1 MWKSVI
7 ELVRRLFTINEEL
20 NRLQSA
26 SKKHGDEIRELYET
40 LTRVQYEMQLQRER
54 DIHEREKEKLL
65 LENRLL
71 LERLEQRGL
80 PPPSSDKKPGGE

>member
-7 ELVRRLFTINEEL
+7 ELVRRLFTINEDL

-26 SKKHGDEIRELYET
+26 SKKHGDDIRELYET
-40 LTRVQYEMQLQRER
+40 VARVQFEMQLQRER
-54 DIHEREKEKLL
+54 DAHEREKEKLQ

-71 LERLEQRGL
+71 LERLERREL
-80 PPPSSDKKPGGE
+80 PAASTGKKPDGE